1 MEGDFSSMEK
11 QETNGVVPLSY
22 QTEKPI
28 SLSLEPENSD
38 EINDSPIEQ
47 VRLTVPI
54 TDDPSLP
61 CLTFRTWLL
70 GIVSCALLAF
80 LNQFFGYRQNAL
92 YISSVSAQIV
102 VLPIG
107 MLMAAKLPNKMIRIP
122 ATKWSFSMNP
132 GPFNLKEHVLITIF
146 ANSGS
151 NSVYAVNIITIVKA
165 FYHRGIHLMA
175 ALLLTQTTQM
185 LGYGWAGLFRKFLV
199 DSPYMWWP
207 NNLVQVSL
215 FRALHDVEKRPKG
228 GLTRLQFFLMVL
240 ASSFAYYI
248 VPNYLFPSITA
259 LSFVC
264 WIWKDS
270 VTAQQI
276 GSGLGGLGVGS
287 FALDWSTVAGFL
299 GSPLA
304 TPGFAIANIMVGF
317 CLVLYVLIP
326 IAYWT
331 NSYEAKKFPI
341 FSPHVFDSNG
351 QEYNVSAILN
361 ETTFEFN
368 EQGYDGYS
376 KINLSIFFS
385 YAYGLSFA
393 TLAATL
399 SHVALF
405 HGRSIWQQTK
415 ATFQDKFGDVHTR
428 LMKKNYE
435 PVPQWW
441 FYTLLMVVLALA
453 MLTCEGFSGQLQLPY
468 WGVLLAMGLALLFTL
483 PIGVITATT
492 NQQPGLNVITEL
504 IIGYMYPGKPLANVA
519 FKTYGYISM
528 TQAIMFLNDFKLG
541 HYMKIPPKSMFVVQ
555 LVGTLV
561 ASSVYFSTA
570 WWLLTSVENICQPSK
585 LPEGSPWT
593 CPGDDVFYSA
603 SIIWGVAGP
612 LRMFGR
618 LGLYSKMNYFFLIG
632 LLAPVPVW
640 ILSRKFPEHKFI
652 SLIHMP
658 IILGGA
664 GAMPPARAVN
674 YICWGCVGFF
684 FNFYVYRRYK
694 GWWARHNYILSAG
707 LDAGV
712 AFMAILCY
720 FTLQV
725 RDINGMRWWGLDLD
739 DHCPLASCP
748 TAPGIEVEGCPVF

>member
-1 MEGDFSSMEK
+1 MEN

-341 FSPHVFDSNG
+341 FSPHVFDANG

-361 ETTFEFN
+361 ETTFKFN

-405 HGRSIWQQTK
+405 HGRSIWKQTK
-415 ATFQDKFGDVHTR
+415 ATLQDKFGDVHTR

-441 FYTLLMVVLALA
+441 FYTLFVVVLPLA
-453 MLTCEGFSGQLQLPY
+453 MLACEGFGGQLQLPY

-483 PIGVITATT
+483 PIGVIKATT

-570 WWLLTSVENICQPSK
+570 WWLLTSVENIY
-585 LPEGSPWT
+585 
-593 CPGDDVFYSA
+593 DVFYNA

-632 LLAPVPVW
+632 LLAPLPVW
-640 ILSRKFPEHKFI
+640 ILSHKFPEHKFI

-674 YICWGCVGFF
+674 YICWGSVGFF